1 MEVDEDEIQ
10 TLIKVWITVLTSLTF
25 CYFIIKKLPPGIPRL
40 LTLLPIISL
49 FTYLPL
55 TLTSIHFIGITSFFT
70 TWLCNFKLLLFA
82 FNGGPLSSSS
92 LSFPHFLAIACLPIN
107 LNQSPSPSPKK
118 GLKSPLNYAI
128 KALLLALVIKSY
140 DCKPFLNQNIIL
152 TLYSL
157 HIYLAVEIVLAMS
170 VLPARSIFKFEIEPQ
185 FNDPYLTTSLQ
196 DFWGRRW
203 NLMVT
208 GILRPT
214 VYLPTR
220 GICTRVFGR
229 NWAQLVG
236 LVATFLVSGLMHEL
250 IYFYFSREKPTW
262 EVTWF
267 FVLHGVCTCL
277 EIVGKRWLG
286 ERWRLHPVISGLLT
300 IGFVAG
306 TGFWLFFPQI
316 VRYEVDARAI
326 REYGIFFK
334 LAR

>member
-10 TLIKVWITVLTSLTF
+10 TLTKACITVFISLTF
-25 CYFIIKKLPPGIPRL
+25 CYFIIKKLSPGITRL

-55 TLTSIHFIGITSFFT
+55 TLTSIHFISITSFLI

-92 LSFPHFLAIACLPIN
+92 LSFPHFIAIACLPIN
-107 LNQSPSPSPKK
+107 IKQTPSPSSKN

-128 KALLLALVIKSY
+128 KSLLLALLIKCY
-140 DCKPFLNQNIIL
+140 DYRPFLNQNLIL

-157 HIYLAVEIVLAMS
+157 HIYLSVEILLAMS

-208 GILRPT
+208 SILRPT
-214 VYLPTR
+214 VYIPTV
-220 GICTRVFGR
+220 GICTRVLGK
-229 NWAQLVG
+229 NWAQLMG

-250 IYFYFSREKPTW
+250 MYFYLSREKPTW

-277 EIVGKRWLG
+277 EIVGKRWWG
-286 ERWRLHPVISGLLT
+286 DRWRFHPVISGLLT

-306 TGFWLFFPQI
+306 TAFWLFFPQI
-316 VRYEVDARAI
+316 VRYEIDVRAI
-326 REYGIFFK
+326 REYGVFVKFV
-334 LAR
+334 